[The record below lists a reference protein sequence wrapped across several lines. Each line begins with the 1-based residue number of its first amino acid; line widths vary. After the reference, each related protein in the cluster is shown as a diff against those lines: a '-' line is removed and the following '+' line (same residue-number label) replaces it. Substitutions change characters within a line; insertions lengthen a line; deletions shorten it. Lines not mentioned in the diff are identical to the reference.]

1 MKIFAKLTIKSYKEI
16 GHYFG
21 HSLVGRTLLGGR
33 SKIWASQSRGLN
45 FSRRQNH
52 FSRAI
57 LGPKNRPF
65 LPNSSFLYFLVGKLK
80 ILITKNVK
88 TMKLLGRKM
97 AEKL

>member
-1 MKIFAKLTIKSYKEI
+1 M
-16 GHYFG
+16 
-21 HSLVGRTLLGGR
+21 
-33 SKIWASQSRGLN
+33 RGPN
-45 FSRRQNH
+45 FSRRENH

-97 AEKL
+97 AERFSAITSPYPVSYFGTISERLSINIVVYLYATK